1 MRYIFNLLLATLLTA
16 NLATAQD
23 IDLILANK
31 TVAPDGLSWSF
42 DLQATALPSYTGA
55 SDNWSA
61 LNVRMDLFIPTGVSI
76 TGGSGMGLNGY
87 GEPSGAG
94 VTTSPPGN
102 PPTMEWDEVG
112 LSLNRANTNAS
123 SEFQIGVPVIIA
135 SYTINFSSSVLPIP
149 ATIVDIRETANISG
163 SFYVTFDDPTT
174 RRPFILPAPAA
185 LPIKIAYFDADR
197 YRDQN
202 ASDVRW
208 TSVSEKNASHFE
220 LERSTDGKNFE
231 FIANIKAEGGIDKVK
246 EYQFIDDKLV
256 FSRSTVNIF
265 YYRLKMV
272 DLDGKSDYSEVRSVR
287 FDNTDKIEI
296 TYSPNPTANKV
307 FVNMS
312 TPVVDEVQHV
322 NAVIFDLNGKQIMT
336 RSISTN
342 GITEIDLSHL
352 PAASYNFNV
361 EFAGKVFTKTII
373 KTN

>member
-1 MRYIFNLLLATLLTA
+1 MRYIFNLLFASLLTA
-16 NLATAQD
+16 NLANAQD
-23 IDLILANK
+23 IDLLLVNK

-42 DLQATALPSYTGA
+42 DLQATALVSYTGV

-61 LNVRMDLFIPTGVSI
+61 LNVRMDLFIPPGVSI

-94 VTTSPPGN
+94 VTTTPPGSPPTN
-102 PPTMEWDEVG
+102 WDEVG
-112 LSLNRANTNAS
+112 LSLNRANTSPS
-123 SEFQIGVPVIIA
+123 SEFPVGVPVIIA
-135 SYTINFSSSVLPIP
+135 SFSIDFSASVRPIP
-149 ATIVDIRETANISG
+149 ATIVDILETSASTG

-185 LPIKIAYFDADR
+185 LPIKIAFFDADR

-220 LERSTDGKNFE
+220 LERSTDGRNFE
-231 FIANIKAEGGIDKVK
+231 YIANIKAEGGIDKVK
-246 EYQFIDDKLV
+246 EYQFIDDKLI

-287 FDNTDKIEI
+287 FDNTDKIDI

-312 TPVVDEVQHV
+312 TPVVDDVQNV
-322 NAVIFDLNGKQIMT
+322 SAVIFDINGKQIMSK
-336 RSISTN
+336 SISTN

-361 EFAGKVFTKTII
+361 EYAGKVFTKTII

>member
-1 MRYIFNLLLATLLTA
+1 MRYIFNLLFASLLTA
-16 NLATAQD
+16 NLVNAQD
-23 IDLILANK
+23 IDLLLANK
-31 TVAPDGLSWSF
+31 TVSPDGLSWSF
-42 DLQATALPSYTGA
+42 DLQATALPTYTGA

-61 LNVRMDLFIPTGVSI
+61 LNVRMDLFIPASVSI
-76 TGGSGMGLNGY
+76 VGGTGMGLNGY
-87 GEPSGAG
+87 GEPTGAG

-102 PPTMEWDEVG
+102 PPTGWDEVG
-112 LSLNRANTNAS
+112 LSLNRANTS
-123 SEFQIGVPVIIA
+123 GTSEFPIGVPVIIA
-135 SYTINFSSSVLPIP
+135 SFTINFSGSVLPIP
-149 ATIVDIRETANISG
+149 ATVVDVRELATSTG

-231 FIANIKAEGGIDKVK
+231 FIANIKAEGGLDKVK

-287 FDNTDKIEI
+287 FDNTDKIDI
-296 TYSPNPTANKV
+296 SYSPNPTANKV

-312 TPVVDEVQHV
+312 TPVVDEVQNV
-322 NAVIFDLNGKQIMT
+322 TAVIFDLTGKQIMT

-361 EFAGKVFTKTII
+361 EYAGKVFTKTII

>member
-1 MRYIFNLLLATLLTA
+1 MRYIFNLLFASLLTA
-16 NLATAQD
+16 NLANAQD
-23 IDLILANK
+23 IDLLLVNK

-42 DLQATALPSYTGA
+42 DLQATALVSYTGV

-61 LNVRMDLFIPTGVSI
+61 LNVRMDLFIPPGVSI

-94 VTTSPPGN
+94 VTTTPPGSPPAN
-102 PPTMEWDEVG
+102 WDEVG
-112 LSLNRANTNAS
+112 LSLNRANTSPS
-123 SEFQIGVPVIIA
+123 SEFPVGVPVIIA
-135 SYTINFSSSVLPIP
+135 SFSINFSASVLPIP
-149 ATIVDIRETANISG
+149 ATIVDIRETSASTG

-185 LPIKIAYFDADR
+185 LPIKIAFFDADR

-220 LERSTDGKNFE
+220 LERSTDGRNFE
-231 FIANIKAEGGIDKVK
+231 YIANIKAEGGIDKVK
-246 EYQFIDDKLV
+246 EYQFIDDKLI

-287 FDNTDKIEI
+287 FDNTDKIDI

-312 TPVVDEVQHV
+312 TPVVDDVQNV
-322 NAVIFDLNGKQIMT
+322 SAVIFDINGKQIMSK
-336 RSISTN
+336 SISTN

-361 EFAGKVFTKTII
+361 EYAGKVFTKTII

>member
-1 MRYIFNLLLATLLTA
+1 MRYIFNLLLASLLTA
-16 NLATAQD
+16 NLANAQD
-23 IDLILANK
+23 IDLLLVNK

-42 DLQATALPSYTGA
+42 DLQATALVSYTGV

-61 LNVRMDLFIPTGVSI
+61 LNVRMDLFIPASVSI
-76 TGGSGMGLNGY
+76 VNGTGIGLNGY

-94 VTTSPPGN
+94 VTTTPPGN
-102 PPTMEWDEVG
+102 PPSGWDEVG
-112 LSLNRANTNAS
+112 LSLNRANTSPS
-123 SEFQIGVPVIIA
+123 SEFPVGVPVIIA

-149 ATIVDIRETANISG
+149 ATVVDVRELATNTG

-185 LPIKIAYFDADR
+185 LPIKIAFFDADR

-220 LERSTDGKNFE
+220 LERSTDGRNFE
-231 FIANIKAEGGIDKVK
+231 YIANIKAEGGIDKVK
-246 EYQFIDDKLV
+246 EYQFIDDKLI

-287 FDNTDKIEI
+287 FDNTDKIDI

-312 TPVVDEVQHV
+312 TPVVDDVQNV
-322 NAVIFDLNGKQIMT
+322 SAVIFDINGKQIMSK
-336 RSISTN
+336 SISTN

-361 EFAGKVFTKTII
+361 EYAGKVFTKTII

>member
-1 MRYIFNLLLATLLTA
+1 MRYIFNLLFASLLTTTA
-16 NLATAQD
+16 AFAQD
-23 IDLILANK
+23 VDLLLVNK
-31 TVAPDGLSWSF
+31 NVTPDGLTWTF

-55 SDNWSA
+55 ADNWSA
-61 LNVRMDLFIPTGVSI
+61 LNVRMDLFIPAGVSI

-94 VTTSPPGN
+94 VTTTPPGT
-102 PPTMEWDEVG
+102 PPANWDEVG
-112 LSLNRANTNAS
+112 LSLNRANTSAS
-123 SEFQIGVPVIIA
+123 SEFPVGVPVIIA
-135 SYTINFSSSVLPIP
+135 SYSINFSASVLPIP
-149 ATIVDIRETANISG
+149 ATVVDIRELATSTG
-163 SFYVTFDDPTT
+163 SFYVTFDDPVT

-185 LPIKIAYFDADR
+185 LPIKIAFFDADR

-202 ASDVRW
+202 ASDLRW

-220 LERSTDGKNFE
+220 LERSIDGRNFE

-246 EYQFIDDKLV
+246 EYQYIDDKLI
-256 FSRSTVNIF
+256 FTRSTVNIF

-272 DLDGKSDYSEVRSVR
+272 DLDGKFEYSEVRSVR
-287 FDNTDKIEI
+287 FDNSDKVEI

-312 TPVVDEVQHV
+312 TPVAGEAQDV
-322 NAVIFDLNGKQIMT
+322 NAVIYDINGKQIMT

-361 EFAGKVFTKTII
+361 EYAGKVFTKTII
-373 KTN
+373 KSN

>member
-1 MRYIFNLLLATLLTA
+1 MRYIFNLLLASLLTA
-16 NLATAQD
+16 NLANAQD
-23 IDLILANK
+23 IDLLLVNK
-31 TVAPDGLSWSF
+31 TVSPDGLTWSF

-61 LNVRMDLFIPTGVSI
+61 LNVRMDLFIPPGVSI

-94 VTTSPPGN
+94 VTTTPPGSPPAN
-102 PPTMEWDEVG
+102 WDEVG
-112 LSLNRANTNAS
+112 LSLNRANTSPS
-123 SEFQIGVPVIIA
+123 SEFPVGVPVIIA
-135 SYTINFSSSVLPIP
+135 SFSINFSASVLPIP
-149 ATIVDIRETANISG
+149 ATIVDIRETSASTG

-185 LPIKIAYFDADR
+185 LPIKIAFFDADR

-220 LERSTDGKNFE
+220 LERSTDGRNFE
-231 FIANIKAEGGIDKVK
+231 YIANIKAEGGIDKVK
-246 EYQFIDDKLV
+246 EYQFIDDKLI

-287 FDNTDKIEI
+287 FDNTDKIDI

-312 TPVVDEVQHV
+312 TPVVDDVQNV
-322 NAVIFDLNGKQIMT
+322 SAVIFDINGKQIMSK
-336 RSISTN
+336 SISTN

-361 EFAGKVFTKTII
+361 EYAGKVFTKTII